1 MDGSPPEAAKR
12 PSPAMSRSS
21 SSSKFFRCFKP
32 AVADDDGG
40 NEEGKRGS
48 DEPLFAYVATKEDD
62 GRVVSK
68 IPPGGEGDDGSDDRR
83 KKKKKKGL
91 KLFSRASKA
100 VFSETSLEKKMQKRK
115 STKDSL
121 ESINNL
127 STKADRI
134 LKLMHQNSGGRV
146 SDNDDVWITE
156 SDASTSLHSSIAT
169 TTSPSLS
176 SSRFNLSAVEDGKER
191 PLSAEN
197 SAICLL
203 LLTLLV
209 LVLWGKVC
217 AIVCTSTWLFL
228 VPRWSIIN
236 CTKSPLENCDDS
248 SYVDSAEYKKKIIL
262 EGLLQ
267 RKRSRG
273 AQPS

>member
-1 MDGSPPEAAKR
+1 
-12 PSPAMSRSS
+12 
-21 SSSKFFRCFKP
+21 
-32 AVADDDGG
+32 
-40 NEEGKRGS
+40 
-48 DEPLFAYVATKEDD
+48 
-62 GRVVSK
+62 
-68 IPPGGEGDDGSDDRR
+68 
-83 KKKKKKGL
+83 
-91 KLFSRASKA
+91 
-100 VFSETSLEKKMQKRK
+100 MQKRK

-146 SDNDDVWITE
+146 SDNDDVRITE
-156 SDASTSLHSSIAT
+156 SDASTSLHSSVTT

-176 SSRFNLSAVEDGKER
+176 SSRSSSTNSSLRGRTQLSTRSSSFNSKQIQPSAIEDGKER
-191 PLSAEN
+191 PLLAEN

-236 CTKSPLENCDDS
+236 CTKSPLENCEDS